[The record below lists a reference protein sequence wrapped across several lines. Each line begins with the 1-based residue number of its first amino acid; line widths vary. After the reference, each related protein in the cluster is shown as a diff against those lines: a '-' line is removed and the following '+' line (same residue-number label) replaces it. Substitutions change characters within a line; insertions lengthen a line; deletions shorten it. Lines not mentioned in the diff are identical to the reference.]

1 MSKHYWYK
9 TLIILMVAVL
19 TAGLM
24 ISSAF
29 AAPRWQGQ
37 TLRLCIVNYE
47 VPISKALAP
56 EFEKITGAKLELYEA
71 PYGETF
77 EKIMTGLITRAG
89 AYDIIGPSYD
99 WLGPMVPFL
108 LPLDDYFAETPEI
121 PLDDYV
127 PGFINRGR
135 LNDRGVMDAQGKLY
149 AYPFDGDIWVL
160 YIRQDLFAKEGIT
173 VPDTWE
179 DYIEVADHFTRDWT
193 ETPGDG
199 QKFFGTG
206 LMYDKVY
213 AYIGTHF
220 TTLLAAYKGSLD
232 PMKIFF
238 DEDLKPVFN
247 DAAGVKALSMMKEFK
262 KYAPPG
268 VMSWQYAQ
276 SKDAFYQ
283 GKTAMLVSWQSVGM
297 GADNPSESG
306 IVGKWRVA
314 PIPKGVIRASAD
326 GNGRSWA
333 ITKDAADPDLA
344 WEWIKFWADYDRMIR
359 VTRTG
364 AGMDPARR
372 APYFDPELLKDYPWL
387 GTVWESIKVD
397 VPFPV
402 MPETPRIF
410 ETLSGYL
417 QSAVVGEMTS
427 QKALDAAAR
436 EWEYILEDAGYY
448 D

>member
-1 MSKHYWYK
+1 M
-9 TLIILMVAVL
+9 
-19 TAGLM
+19 
-24 ISSAF
+24 
-29 AAPRWQGQ
+29 
-37 TLRLCIVNYE
+37 
-47 VPISKALAP
+47 
-56 EFEKITGAKLELYEA
+56 
-71 PYGETF
+71 
-77 EKIMTGLITRAG
+77 
-89 AYDIIGPSYD
+89 
-99 WLGPMVPFL
+99 
-108 LPLDDYFAETPEI
+108 PLDDYFAKTPEI

-135 LNDRGVMDAQGKLY
+135 LNDRGVMDAKGKLY

-160 YIRQDLFAKEGIT
+160 YLRQDLFAKEGIIA
-173 VPDTWE
+173 PDTWE

-372 APYFDPELLKDYPWL
+372 APYFDQELLKDYPWL